1 MPWGEHVTL
10 KTVPAFMRGDWTA
23 RAVTIAQVVTGFVAL
38 VGLLAM
44 LTRNPLLL
52 LGFSAVQ
59 GLLLV
64 GLALFVLVFVFSQRT
79 LVLEE
84 YGPGEVIF
92 QEGDTGELARYVYI
106 VKSGEVEVVVRQ
118 ADGSQATINRLTVGD
133 HFGEMA
139 LLRHAPRSA
148 TIRTLTAVEVFRM
161 SPSNFTALYTA
172 LPEFRQQITQIMEER
187 LVRDAARTRRPS

>member
-1 MPWGEHVTL
+1 VKW
-10 KTVPAFMRGDWTA
+10 KAVPVFTRGDWRS
-23 RAVTIAQVVTGFVAL
+23 RAVAVAQVATGLVAL
-38 VGLLAM
+38 VGLLGM

-59 GLLLV
+59 GLLIV
-64 GLALFVLVFVFSQRT
+64 GLVLFIVVAIFAQRT
-79 LVLEE
+79 FVLEE

-106 VKSGEVEVVVRQ
+106 VKSGEVEVVGRQ
-118 ADGSQATINRLTVGD
+118 ADGSPTVINRLTAGD

-148 TIRTLTAVEVFRM
+148 TIRTLTAVEVFKM

-172 LPEFRQQITQIMEER
+172 LPEFRQHITQIVEER
-187 LVRDAARTRRPS
+187 LVRDSARAPRRS

>member
-1 MPWGEHVTL
+1 MKW
-10 KTVPAFMRGDWTA
+10 KTVPAFKRGDWRS
-23 RAVTIAQVVTGFVAL
+23 RAVAVAQVATGLVAL
-38 VGLLAM
+38 VGLLGM

-59 GLLLV
+59 VLLIV
-64 GLALFVLVFVFSQRT
+64 GLVLFIVVAIFAQRT
-79 LVLEE
+79 FVLEE

-106 VKSGEVEVVVRQ
+106 VKSGEVEVVGRQ
-118 ADGSQATINRLTVGD
+118 ADGSPTVINRLTVGD

-148 TIRTLTAVEVFRM
+148 TIRTLSAVEVFKM

-172 LPEFRQQITQIMEER
+172 LPGFRQHITQIVEER
-187 LVRDAARTRRPS
+187 LVRDSARAPRRS

>member
-1 MPWGEHVTL
+1 MRW
-10 KTVPAFMRGDWTA
+10 KTVPAFMRGDWRT
-23 RAVTIAQVVTGFVAL
+23 RAVAVAQVATGFVAL
-38 VGLLAM
+38 VGLLGM

-64 GLALFVLVFVFSQRT
+64 GLVLFILVAIFAQRT
-79 LVLEE
+79 FVLEE
-84 YGPGEVIF
+84 YDPGEVIF
-92 QEGDTGELARYVYI
+92 QEGDTGELARYVYV
-106 VKSGEVEVVVRQ
+106 VKSGEVEVIVRTP
-118 ADGSQATINRLTVGD
+118 DGSHTAINRLTVGD

-148 TIRTLTAVEVFRM
+148 TIRTLTAVEVFKM

-172 LPEFRQQITQIMEER
+172 LPGFRQHLTRIMEER
-187 LVRDAARTRRPS
+187 VVGDSTRARRSS